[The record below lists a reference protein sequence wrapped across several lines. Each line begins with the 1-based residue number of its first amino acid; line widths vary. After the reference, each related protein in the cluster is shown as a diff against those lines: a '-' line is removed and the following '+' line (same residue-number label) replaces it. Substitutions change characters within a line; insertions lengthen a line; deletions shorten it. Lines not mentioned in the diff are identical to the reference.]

1 MQSDAAAIQEF
12 SQRIAKEAG
21 HLMVERLKAGAES
34 LATRYKASGS
44 ELVTQVDE
52 DVDALISLAIQEAFA
67 GHLILAEESAP
78 DTQGLSQIQEP
89 LWILDP
95 IDGTVNYAHDHSHSA
110 VSIAWACQG
119 KVLSAVVYN
128 PFTDEMFTAVKGQ
141 GAYLNGRA
149 IEPSGVS
156 EMKRAL
162 FATGFPYQKDNLA
175 PLMER
180 MSVMLSNCAD
190 LRRAGSAALD
200 ICWVAM
206 GRLDIYYE
214 NLSVWDF
221 AAAQLI
227 AREAGAVYGH
237 FKEIPPGVN
246 PEFHDRHILVANS
259 QAMFDRAHAM
269 LSACPAG

>member
-1 MQSDAAAIQEF
+1 MQVEAAAIHEF
-12 SQRIAKEAG
+12 SQRIARKAG
-21 HLMVERLKAGAES
+21 QLMVLRLNAGTES
-34 LATRYKASGS
+34 LETRYKAAGS

-52 DVDALISLAIQEAFA
+52 EVDDLLSCAIQDAFP
-67 GHLILAEESAP
+67 GQRILAEESAP
-78 DTQGLSQIQEP
+78 DTQGLSQMREP
-89 LWILDP
+89 VWILDP

-110 VSIAWACQG
+110 VSIAWANQG
-119 KVLSAVVYN
+119 EVRSAVVYN

-141 GAYLNGRA
+141 GAFLNGKA
-149 IEPSGVS
+149 IRPSAVS
-156 EMKRAL
+156 DMRRAL
-162 FATGFPYQKDNLA
+162 FATGFPYQKDALN

-180 MSVMLSNCAD
+180 LTIMLSHCAD

-227 AREAGAVYGH
+227 AREAGAIYGH
-237 FKEIPPGVN
+237 FKPVPPGVN

-259 QAMFDRAHAM
+259 SGLFDQAHDL
-269 LSACPAG
+269 LSACPSG

>member
-1 MQSDAAAIQEF
+1 MQVDAAAIHEF
-12 SQRIAKEAG
+12 SQRIAREAG
-21 HLMVERLKAGAES
+21 QLMVRRLHAGTES
-34 LATRYKASGS
+34 LETRYKAAGS

-52 DVDALISLAIQEAFA
+52 EVDDLLSCAIQEAFP
-67 GHLILAEESAP
+67 GQRILAEESAP
-78 DTQGLSQIQEP
+78 DTQGLSQMQEP
-89 LWILDP
+89 VWVLDP

-110 VSIAWACQG
+110 VSIAWANQG
-119 KVLSAVVYN
+119 EVHSAVVFN

-141 GAYLNGRA
+141 GAFLNGKA
-149 IEPSGVS
+149 ILPSAVS
-156 EMKRAL
+156 DMRRAL
-162 FATGFPYQKDNLA
+162 FATGFPYQKDALN

-180 MSVMLSNCAD
+180 LTVMLSHCAD

-237 FKEIPPGVN
+237 FKPVPAGVN
-246 PEFHDRHILVANS
+246 PEFHDRHILVANTKTLFD
-259 QAMFDRAHAM
+259 QAHYL
-269 LSACPAG
+269 LSACPPG

>member
-1 MQSDAAAIQEF
+1 MQVDAATIQDF
-12 SQRIAKEAG
+12 SQRIAREAG
-21 HLMVERLKAGAES
+21 QLMVTRLKAGTDS
-34 LATRYKASGS
+34 LETRYKAAGS

-52 DVDALISLAIQEAFA
+52 EVDELLSQAILDAFP
-67 GHLILAEESAP
+67 GQRILAEESAP
-78 DTQGLSQIQEP
+78 DTGGLSQMREP
-89 LWILDP
+89 VWILDP

-110 VSIAWACQG
+110 VSIAWAHQG
-119 KVLSAVVYN
+119 EVCSAVVYN

-141 GAYLNGRA
+141 GAFLNGRT
-149 IEPSGVS
+149 IRPSAVS
-156 EMKRAL
+156 EMRRAL
-162 FATGFPYQKDNLA
+162 FATGFPYQKDTLS

-180 MSVMLSNCAD
+180 LAVMLSHCAD

-237 FKEIPPGVN
+237 FKPVPTGVN
-246 PEFHDRHILVANS
+246 PEFHDRHILVANAS
-259 QAMFDRAHAM
+259 PLFDKAHDL